1 MLEKDYFKVI
11 KMEDDIYRICEPQN
25 IYTTVVLGK
34 EKALVID
41 TGHGFGN
48 VKNIIEEIT
57 DLPLVVVNT
66 HSHLDHVGGNYN
78 FDEVYINFKE
88 LPNYYYNQKEKDLM
102 VKSFEKLLKNKGI
115 HMWPDEFDKENFLTT
130 TTKKF
135 LSLEDHQI
143 IDLGDRK
150 IELIEVPGH
159 TIGHMT
165 FLDHKTGILFSGDAV
180 STSLWLYYEN
190 GITLEKYCKNLDGLK
205 KYPIKG
211 FLSAHVQKILPLRLL
226 DVLQETIKER
236 DPKKSKIF
244 VHPRNGQ
251 QALIY
256 KKEDEELGKI
266 YILYPISERV

>member
-11 KMEDDIYRICEPQN
+11 KMENDIYRICEPQN
-25 IYTTVVLGK
+25 IYTTVILGK

-48 VKNIIEEIT
+48 VRKVIEEIT
-57 DLPLVVVNT
+57 DLPLIVVNT

-78 FDEVYINFKE
+78 FDEVHINFKE

-102 VKSFEKLLKNKGI
+102 IKSFEKLLKTKGI
-115 HMWPDEFDKENFLTT
+115 QMWPDEFDKENFLTT

-135 LSLEDHQI
+135 LPLENHQI

-159 TIGHMT
+159 TIGHMAL
-165 FLDHKTGILFSGDAV
+165 LDQKTGILFSGDAV
-180 STSLWLYYEN
+180 STALWLYYEN
-190 GITLEKYCKNLDGLK
+190 GITLEAYCENLEGLK

-211 FLSAHVQKILPLRLL
+211 FLSAHVQKILPLRLI
-226 DVLQETIKER
+226 DVLQEAIKER

-244 VHPRNGQ
+244 IHPRNGQ